1 MGCDITG
8 WVEFSDRERDLGHA
22 EGARWLP
29 VLDAGFL
36 LGRDYNLFGSLF
48 GVRNATDFAPVAAD
62 RGLPTDLSEVAGRD
76 TDFTFYHTFYH
87 SHTWVT
93 WEELAA
99 VDWDEL
105 AMNWG
110 DEFSRMRGDPDPNVR
125 PEMISR
131 RQTLNA
137 DWHLLM
143 EMAEPL
149 VRRYGADRV
158 RLVVWFDN

>member
-8 WVEFSDRERDLGHA
+8 WVEFSNTTWRHRQV

-36 LGRDYNLFGSLF
+36 LGRNYDLFGSLF

-62 RGLPTDLSEVAGRD
+62 RGLPTDLSELTRRD
-76 TDFTFYHTFYH
+76 AEYEAYH

-105 AMNWG
+105 AMKWG
-110 DEFSRMRGDPDPNVR
+110 DEFSRIRGDLDPDGR

-143 EMAEPL
+143 EMAAPL
-149 VRRYGADRV
+149 VRQYGADRV
-158 RLVVWFDN
+158 RLVLWFDN

>member
-8 WVEFSDRERDLGHA
+8 WVEFSDTTPSRRHA
-22 EGARWLP
+22 GRAWWSP

-36 LGRDYNLFGSLF
+36 LGRDYDLFGSLF
-48 GVRNATDFAPVAAD
+48 GVRNGTDFAPVAAD
-62 RGLPTDLSEVAGRD
+62 RGLPTDLSELARRD
-76 TDFTFYHTFYH
+76 AECEGYH

-105 AMNWG
+105 ALDWG
-110 DEFSRMRGDPDPNVR
+110 DEFRRIVGNPDRDGP

-131 RQTLNA
+131 HQTLNA

-143 EMAEPL
+143 EMAAPL